1 MKKET
6 KNHWN
11 PKINEMPDLGHL
23 NDKLLLDILL
33 NIVFGGA
40 GPNDVTAR
48 ALWINYIRLV
58 DKSVFEY
65 KNARD
70 SLEEYVSTPNKVIYP
85 LFRCIS
91 HLENCIDSVK
101 RAVFFARKMRRNK
114 EIPEINKLPLLSD
127 ATNKKLRY
135 FRDAIEHLENDV
147 VENNISEDN
156 PTMLLIRNNS
166 ITLAGE
172 KLSYHELSEW
182 IHELYNLAK
191 DLKDYRDI

>member
-65 KNARD
+65 KNARV
-70 SLEEYVSTPNKVIYP
+70 SLEEYVSTPNEVIYP
-85 LFRCIS
+85 LFRCIG

-101 RAVFFARKMRRNK
+101 RAVYFAGKMK
-114 EIPEINKLPLLSD
+114 KYIVSPGIKKLSILNGV
-127 ATNKKLRY
+127 TNKKLID
-135 FRDAIEHLENDV
+135 FRNAIEHLEKDV
-147 VENNISEDN
+147 VKNNISEDN

-166 ITLAGE
+166 VTLAGE

>member
-11 PKINEMPDLGHL
+11 PKINDMPDLGHL
-23 NDKLLLDILL
+23 SDKLLLDLML
-33 NIVFGGA
+33 NIVFQRA
-40 GPNDVTAR
+40 GPKDITAR
-48 ALWINYIRLV
+48 VLWINYIRLV

-70 SLEEYVSTPNKVIYP
+70 SLEEYVSTPNEVIYP
-85 LFRCIS
+85 LFRCIG

-101 RAVFFARKMRRNK
+101 RAVFFARKMRRSK
-114 EIPEINKLPLLSD
+114 ESPEINKLSLLSD
-127 ATNKKLRY
+127 ATNKKLRN
-135 FRDAIEHLENDV
+135 FRDAIEHLENDIIN
-147 VENNISEDN
+147 NNISKDN
-156 PTMLLIRNNS
+156 PTMLLIRNSS

-182 IHELYNLAK
+182 IQELYNLAK

>member
-1 MKKET
+1 LKKET

-23 NDKLLLDILL
+23 KDKLLLDLML
-33 NIVFGGA
+33 NIALGGA
-40 GPNDVTAR
+40 GPNDLTAR
-48 ALWINYIRLV
+48 ALWVNYIRLV

-70 SLEEYVSTPNKVIYP
+70 SLEEYVSTPNEVIYP

-101 RAVFFARKMRRNK
+101 RAVSFAEKMRRNK
-114 EIPEINKLPLLSD
+114 ESPGINKLSVLSIV
-127 ATNKKLRY
+127 TKKKLNY
-135 FRDAIEHLENDV
+135 FRNAIEHLEKDV
-147 VENNISEDN
+147 VKNNISEDN
-156 PTMLLIRNNS
+156 PTMLLIRHNS

-182 IHELYNLAK
+182 IQELYNLAK